1 MVRQIKIINYAELFR
16 IYEYI
21 KQVRSHSFT
30 LSRIRM
36 YLEISLVVA
45 SYLLVYSSRN
55 VLTSASAYLIEKDTI
70 TKNTYAIMQT
80 CALASIFV
88 CKLASGFIAEKI
100 SRHRKN
106 GFGRL
111 IALYLAIPL
120 LNTLAMFAL
129 VYLGTQLLSGHVAQ
143 NAIIAT
149 FVLSYTVLK
158 VMSSS
163 FARPFAIQMFH
174 TITEKTAAR
183 RANNA
188 HRDPDAERVRFA
200 RLGSLLQVAAC
211 LGDMMGKILLGSL
224 LQSSSLL
231 RYAADHQYVTWAMPL
246 LTVASVGAL
255 AIPVVILLF
264 AVQQHNKTP
273 QYNFLKTTTTSGSN
287 DGRTSKT
294 ILRELFRNRRFNLSL
309 LISIAN
315 AAISIALTTYLS
327 HFMAFVL
334 RFDTA
339 DVTRMDAATPLVV
352 MVVIGI
358 GSYMMTRLQ
367 NAKQRVTHCLI
378 VPYVVSFICVMAV
391 VYMLHSQSHHR
402 IVELRTWY
410 LALLFMFNAF
420 FYCTNCLIDG
430 AYLMLHV
437 KPEDASIAAGLI
449 SGTGYIGAIIV
460 PFCIAP
466 FSTTLTG
473 WLKILYCVGAIQLVV
488 MFLLVALQQL
498 DVKAQKT
505 TKRKF
510 RRPM

>member
-1 MVRQIKIINYAELFR
+1 
-16 IYEYI
+16 
-21 KQVRSHSFT
+21 
-30 LSRIRM
+30 M
-36 YLEISLVVA
+36 YLEISLVVT

-88 CKLASGFIAEKI
+88 CKLVSGFIAEKI

-174 TITEKTAAR
+174 TITEKAAAR
-183 RANNA
+183 RANA
-188 HRDPDAERVRFA
+188 HRNADVERVRFA

-211 LGDMMGKILLGSL
+211 LGDMMGKVLLGSL
-224 LQSSSLL
+224 LQSSRLL
-231 RYAADHQYVTWAMPL
+231 RYAADHRYVTWAMPL

-264 AVQQHNKTP
+264 ALQQHNKTP
-273 QYNFLKTTTTSGSN
+273 QYHFLNTTTTSESN
-287 DGRTSKT
+287 DGRTSRT
-294 ILRELFRNRRFNLSL
+294 ILRELFQNKRFNLSL
-309 LISIAN
+309 FVSIAN

-334 RFDTA
+334 KFDSA
-339 DVTRMDAATPLVV
+339 NVTRMDAITPLVV
-352 MVVIGI
+352 MVVIAL

-367 NAKQRVTHCLI
+367 HARQRVTHCLI
-378 VPYVVSFICVMAV
+378 VPYAVSFICVMAV
-391 VYMLHSQSHHR
+391 VYMLHNQSHHR
-402 IVELRTWY
+402 IIELRYWY
-410 LALLFMFNAF
+410 LALLFLFNAF
-420 FYCTNCLIDG
+420 FYFTNCLIDG

-437 KPEDASIAAGLI
+437 QPKDASIAAGLI

-466 FSTTLTG
+466 FSTSLLG
-473 WLKILYCVGAIQLVV
+473 WLKILYCVGAVQLIVI
-488 MFLLVALQQL
+488 MSLVALQQL
-498 DVKAQKT
+498 DIKARKPSKQ
-505 TKRKF
+505 KF
-510 RRPM
+510 RRPMMKQSL